1 MRLSRQIASTSAP
14 GLSVW
19 ARVFGGIVRER
30 CVMLAFAECNYMPL
44 ALHPRV
50 GGNQC
55 VPLFACGRVVD

>member
-1 MRLSRQIASTSAP
+1 M
-14 GLSVW
+14 W